1 MIPTNDAVK
10 VTKKRVRRNRTEE
23 ILKAATNLFGEY
35 GFQGTTL
42 SMIAEE
48 VGLTEPG
55 VLHYFPSK
63 VHLLQV
69 VLDSRDQKDL
79 EKYAKLI
86 NVDKKDVAE
95 IFKLLE
101 DVVVQ
106 NEKIPGLI
114 QMFTVLVSESLRTDH
129 PSHNYFVDR
138 YRGAREIYVNQ
149 FLKLHKA
156 QTRSDVNLDELA
168 SLIMAVMDGLQIQWL
183 LDPEKVNMVATFELF
198 SKIVVGYLQ
207 K

>member
-1 MIPTNDAVK
+1 MIPTNDAAK

>member
-1 MIPTNDAVK
+1 MIPTNDAAK
-10 VTKKRVRRNRTEE
+10 ITKKRVRRNRTEE